1 MTETRNLICS
11 GCPMGCPLTV
21 TLEGGQ
27 IREVTGNT
35 CKRGEEYAR
44 REVTHPTRVLTTT
57 LPVLGGERPT
67 LPVRTLGEI
76 PKEMVVSCARALQGV
91 TVEAP
96 VEAGQ
101 VVVENLGGTGV
112 DLVATRTV
120 QQSRQA
126 RSAR

>member
-1 MTETRNLICS
+1 MTETRNLICI

-21 TLEGGQ
+21 TVEGGQ

-67 LPVRTLGEI
+67 LPVRTRGEI
-76 PKEMVVSCARALQGV
+76 PKDRVVSCARALRGV

-96 VEAGQ
+96 VQAGQ
-101 VVVENLGGTGV
+101 VVVKNLGGTGV

-120 QQSRQA
+120 QQS
-126 RSAR
+126 